1 MAVTGGNIQCLGLRA
16 RPGDAAMASRNSS
29 EFIMPE
35 LSLRTMQSAFPASA
49 AFPDSQIHPSAIV
62 AAGAQIGRGVAI
74 GPWCSV
80 GPEVSLADGVRLV
93 SHVVVDGRTRIGP
106 DALLYPFC
114 TVGLA
119 PQDLKY
125 KGEPTRCEVGART
138 VVRENVTVHRGTASG
153 IGVTRVGDDCL
164 LMANAHVAHDCVI
177 GNHVIIVN
185 NVVMG
190 GHVEIGDHAR
200 IMGAAALHQFVRI
213 GRAAMV
219 GGVCGVEADVIPYGS
234 VMGNRARLVGLHWVW
249 LKRSGAA
256 AADMQRLRRAFRA
269 LYPLARAEAAVFEAR
284 LSAVRAEYGDDPRV
298 AEILAFIDAPSRRG
312 LVRVA
317 QRGATEESEGA

>member
-1 MAVTGGNIQCLGLRA
+1 MLADPGL
-16 RPGDAAMASRNSS
+16 
-29 EFIMPE
+29 
-35 LSLRTMQSAFPASA
+35 LMQNEIHPASLVDRRA
-49 AFPDSQIHPSAIV
+49 TL
-62 AAGAQIGRGVAI
+62 GRGVVI

-80 GPEVSLADGVRLV
+80 GAEVTLGDGVRLM
-93 SHVVVDGRTRIGP
+93 SHVVVDGRTTIGAG
-106 DALLYPFC
+106 ALLYPFC

-125 KGEPTRCEVGART
+125 RGEPTRCEIGAGT
-138 VVRENVTVHRGTASG
+138 VIRENVTVHRGTAG
-153 IGVTRVGDDCL
+153 GVGVTRVGANCL
-164 LMANAHVAHDCVI
+164 LMANAHIAHDCLL
-177 GNHVIIVN
+177 GDRVIIVN

-190 GHVEIGDHAR
+190 GHVEIADDAR

-249 LKRSGAA
+249 LRRSGASA
-256 AADMQRLRRAFRA
+256 AELQTLRRAFRT
-269 LYPLARAEAAVFEAR
+269 LYPRGDNTLEAATTFDRRIVQ
-284 LSAVRAEYGDDPRV
+284 VRHTFAGETRV
-298 AEILAFIDAPSRRG
+298 AEILAFIDAPSKRG

-317 QRGATEESEGA
+317 RRGSAEESEGV